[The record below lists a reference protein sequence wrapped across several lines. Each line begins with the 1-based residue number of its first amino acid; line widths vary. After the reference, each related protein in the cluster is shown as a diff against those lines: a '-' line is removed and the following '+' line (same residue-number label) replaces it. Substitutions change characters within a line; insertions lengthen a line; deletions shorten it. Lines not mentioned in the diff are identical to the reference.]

1 MKEGSLKELLAATAS
16 ATELEQTP
24 KEKPEEENSG
34 SNSHSRKGGF
44 EQLLWWQQILK
55 VKKKKKKRQPDIS
68 PPWPPST
75 AQTSLPLPS
84 TPVGC

>member
-1 MKEGSLKELLAATAS
+1 MEKTEVSKHEDRIAVSRVMGTKQMKEGPLKELLAATAS

-34 SNSHSRKGGF
+34 SNSQSRKGGF

-55 VKKKKKKRQPDIS
+55 VKKKKKK
-68 PPWPPST
+68 
-75 AQTSLPLPS
+75 AA
-84 TPVGC
+84 